1 MSNSSEIKFRGKQAD
16 GKNGMQATFDLETGH
31 GYFQQDVS
39 KFIDQ
44 AKLDREKQEHFG
56 IKKGGY
62 RKLATIPDVIA
73 LKRFE
78 DHNLDLH
85 SQEFMSD
92 TNNLKKLKTILH
104 MEYRSLLVNN

>member
-73 LKRFE
+73 LKIFE

-92 TNNLKKLKTILH
+92 PNNLKKLKTILH

>member
-16 GKNGMQATFDLETGH
+16 GKNGMEASFDLETGH

-44 AKLDREKQEHFG
+44 AKLDREKQEYFG

-73 LKRFE
+73 LKIFE

-92 TNNLKKLKTILH
+92 PNNLKKLKTILH

>member
-16 GKNGMQATFDLETGH
+16 GKNGMEASFDLETGH

-44 AKLDREKQEHFG
+44 AKLDREKQEYFG

-73 LKRFE
+73 LKIFE
-78 DHNLDLH
+78 DHHLDLH

-92 TNNLKKLKTILH
+92 PNNLKKLKTILH

>member
-16 GKNGMQATFDLETGH
+16 GKNGMEASFDLETGH

-73 LKRFE
+73 LKIFE

-92 TNNLKKLKTILH
+92 PNNLKKLKTILH

>member
-44 AKLDREKQEHFG
+44 AKLDREKQEYFG

-73 LKRFE
+73 LKIFE

-92 TNNLKKLKTILH
+92 PNNLKKLKTILH

>member
-16 GKNGMQATFDLETGH
+16 GKKGMEASFDLETGH

-44 AKLDREKQEHFG
+44 AKLDRERQEHYG

-73 LKRFE
+73 LKIFE

-85 SQEFMSD
+85 SPEFMNDS
-92 TNNLKKLKTILH
+92 NNLKKLKTILH